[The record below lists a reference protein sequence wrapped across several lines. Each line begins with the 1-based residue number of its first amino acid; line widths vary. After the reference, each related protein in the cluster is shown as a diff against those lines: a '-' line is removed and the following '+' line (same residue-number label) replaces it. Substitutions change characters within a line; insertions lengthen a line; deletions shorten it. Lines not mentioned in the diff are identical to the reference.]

1 MEETAAKK
9 LINDVMEKIGG
20 NLVKPGPYEEFIAKT
35 RYAKWLESE
44 NRREDWPE
52 TVQRYILFMLTDV
65 LPKIEDPEKREEA
78 ANVIV
83 NECMPAILNFEV
95 MPSMRALM
103 TAGEALRRDHTASYN
118 PVAGYTRVI
127 TKEFGTI
134 EIQELSGKSATVLNV
149 KGEWADATFRSYGVQ
164 PTKSVVLTISRSG
177 VEKCRVIHCTDNHRW
192 VLADGTVM
200 STDQLRPGMEI
211 PYVPEEGIVAAY
223 HWKVENII
231 DNEFPTEV
239 FCAEVPNTNT
249 FVLEGGIVTGNCSYI
264 AVNSKRAFSEALKIF
279 LAGTGLGFS
288 VERQEI
294 SQLPLVPEVLR
305 DTEDVIVVADSKEG
319 WAKSFAKL
327 ISCLYQGDVPKID
340 YSKVR
345 PAGARLKTFGGR
357 ASGPGPLKEMFEF
370 VIRTFRKA
378 AGRKLNSLEC
388 HDIMCMIANIVVV
401 AGIRRAASIS
411 LSNLSD
417 QRMRD
422 AKSGQWWVDHPYRAL
437 ANNSVMYTEKPSP
450 EVFLEEWLALIKS
463 KSGERGIVNR
473 IALQNQAARYG
484 KRKKDEALGPN
495 PCTFGDTLLLTN
507 CGLRP
512 VKLLAEYQENPIILA
527 SDGKWSPSRV
537 IPTGVKPG
545 KKVTLSNGLS
555 FKLTDDHKV
564 MVMRKKYKSQNQ
576 YPIPT
581 PTEVKDLVIGDKM
594 RPFVAGVEWSGEEVF
609 KESRWAILAGYLQG
623 DGSQCDNRIATI
635 NNEPEVREFINEL
648 FPEMKWNKDGSARFP
663 KGVREELER
672 AGLSFVP
679 LPERDL
685 PEHIF
690 NWSSTTTKLFLKGLF
705 SANGC
710 LHKKVK
716 RISLKTTSKAL
727 AEKVQLLL
735 LALGYNAYITV
746 NKPKAIKWRNGTYTS
761 KQSYDVNIQG
771 PRQVTKF
778 QEEIGFL
785 HKHKMEPVE
794 GDMTYKTPKP
804 ATIVSIEQLD
814 PEPVYDFVEPA
825 TNFAWVN
832 GLTISNCSE
841 IILRDR
847 EMCNLSEVIVRSD
860 DDAESLKEKVRIA
873 TILGT
878 LQATLTK
885 FTFLSEKWKQNCEE
899 EALIGVSM
907 TGIMDNELTNGRKG
921 KELLIETLSRLREYT
936 GEVNVEWAKMLGIN
950 RSGANTAVKPSG
962 CRTKES
968 LITTSEGIFS
978 LEDFEY
984 SDDWKATDLPGMK
997 DYGHITKT
1005 FNNGVSPV
1013 LELQLSYGMKL
1024 RSTSNHKWYVNG
1036 KGWTRTDEICS
1047 NDRIVFN
1054 KNVYDK
1060 KTEAEIPQQYE
1071 GLDYPET
1078 MSPKLAWLIGL
1089 LYNDASMY
1097 DNGIL
1102 KIRDRSSHVLIK
1114 AKECIEELF
1123 HEEVSF
1129 SNDGEISC
1137 LKIGSSNIIDFLK
1150 NNGLLEKQCVPLLV
1164 RKSSK
1169 ESVIAF
1175 IAGVLDINIG
1185 LTFVCNF
1192 YTSFLLEERALR
1204 VQETAMACG
1213 QILDVRCRNS
1223 GNGKVFYSLER
1234 VHKLSTDKDIFGQY
1248 NHHYEKPH
1256 KFGKEFADR
1265 DIGVVESIK
1274 YIGEHETFDVETEDH
1289 WFYAGAFVSH
1299 NTVSELCNTS
1309 SGIHARHAPYYL
1321 RTVRVDKKDPVYAML
1336 KDQGQYMEDEYLS
1349 PNSTAVA
1356 YFPKKSPDGAIV
1368 RNDMTAIEQLEF
1380 MMLYQEYWC
1389 EHKVSITVTV
1399 RDDEWLD
1406 VGAWCYRNFDKLAGV
1421 SFLPHSDHIYQ
1432 QAPFQEVSKEDWE
1445 KWIKEHPPVNI
1456 DWSKL
1461 PEYEKEDTTTSSQ
1474 ELACT
1479 AGGCELR

>member
-9 LINDVMEKIGG
+9 LIRDVMEKIGG
-20 NLVKPGPYEEFIAKT
+20 DFVKPGPYEEFIAKT

-103 TAGEALRRDHTASYN
+103 TAGEALRRDHTAAYN
-118 PVAGYTRVI
+118 PVSGYTRVI
-127 TKEFGTI
+127 TKEFGNI
-134 EIQELSGKSATVLNV
+134 EIKELAGKSATVLNV
-149 KGEWADATFRSYGVQ
+149 KGEWTDATFRSYGVQ
-164 PTKSVVLTISRSG
+164 PTKSVVLNLCNTSHT
-177 VEKCRVIHCTDNHRW
+177 VHCTDNHRW
-192 VLADGTVM
+192 VLADGTVT

-223 HWKVENII
+223 HWKVENIV
-231 DNEFPTEV
+231 DDTEPVEV

-294 SQLPLVPEVLR
+294 SQLPMVPEVLR

-340 YSKVR
+340 YSKIR

-437 ANNSVMYTEKPSP
+437 ANNSVVYTEKPSP

-463 KSGERGIVNR
+463 KSGERGIINR
-473 IALQNQAARYG
+473 IALQNQAAKYG
-484 KRKKDEALGPN
+484 KRKKDEAWGQN
-495 PCTFGDTLLLTN
+495 PCQSGDTLLLTN

-512 VKLLAEYQENPIILA
+512 LKVLAEYQETPIILA

-537 IPTGVKPG
+537 IPTGIKPI

-555 FKLTDDHKV
+555 FKATDDHKV
-564 MVMRKKYKSQNQ
+564 MLMRKGNQ
-576 YPIPT
+576 STYNVAT
-581 PTEVKDLVIGDKM
+581 PTQVKDLVIGDKM

-609 KESRWAILAGYLQG
+609 KEFRWAILAGYLQG
-623 DGSQCDNRIATI
+623 DGYHCGNSVATK
-635 NNEPEVREFINEL
+635 NNEPEVQEFINEL
-648 FPEMKWNKDGSARFP
+648 FPEMKWDNEGVSKFP
-663 KGVREELER
+663 KGVREELES
-672 AGLSFVP
+672 AGLSFAL

-690 NWSSTTTKLFLKGLF
+690 NWSSITTKLFLKGLF
-705 SANGC
+705 SANGR

-716 RISLKTTSKAL
+716 RISLKTTCKVL

-735 LALGYNAYITV
+735 LALGYNAYITT
-746 NKPKAIKWRNGTYTS
+746 NKPKAIEWRNGTYTS
-761 KQSYDVNIQG
+761 KTSYDVNIQG

-794 GDMTYKTPKP
+794 GDMSYKNPK
-804 ATIVSIEQLD
+804 TVSIISIEQLD

-847 EMCNLSEVIVRSD
+847 EMCNLSEVIIRSD
-860 DDAESLKEKVRIA
+860 DNAESLKKKVRIA

-899 EALIGVSM
+899 EALLGVSM
-907 TGIMDNELTNGRKG
+907 TGIMDNKLTNGRKG
-921 KELLIETLSRLREYT
+921 KELLAETLTKLREHT
-936 GEVNVEWAKMLGIN
+936 VEVNAEWAEMLGIN
-950 RSGANTAVKPSG
+950 RAGATSAVKPAG
-962 CRTKES
+962 
-968 LITTSEGIFS
+968 TT
-978 LEDFEY
+978 
-984 SDDWKATDLPGMK
+984 
-997 DYGHITKT
+997 
-1005 FNNGVSPV
+1005 
-1013 LELQLSYGMKL
+1013 
-1024 RSTSNHKWYVNG
+1024 
-1036 KGWTRTDEICS
+1036 
-1047 NDRIVFN
+1047 
-1054 KNVYDK
+1054 
-1060 KTEAEIPQQYE
+1060 
-1071 GLDYPET
+1071 
-1078 MSPKLAWLIGL
+1078 
-1089 LYNDASMY
+1089 
-1097 DNGIL
+1097 
-1102 KIRDRSSHVLIK
+1102 
-1114 AKECIEELF
+1114 
-1123 HEEVSF
+1123 
-1129 SNDGEISC
+1129 
-1137 LKIGSSNIIDFLK
+1137 
-1150 NNGLLEKQCVPLLV
+1150 
-1164 RKSSK
+1164 
-1169 ESVIAF
+1169 
-1175 IAGVLDINIG
+1175 
-1185 LTFVCNF
+1185 
-1192 YTSFLLEERALR
+1192 
-1204 VQETAMACG
+1204 
-1213 QILDVRCRNS
+1213 
-1223 GNGKVFYSLER
+1223 
-1234 VHKLSTDKDIFGQY
+1234 
-1248 NHHYEKPH
+1248 
-1256 KFGKEFADR
+1256 
-1265 DIGVVESIK
+1265 
-1274 YIGEHETFDVETEDH
+1274 
-1289 WFYAGAFVSH
+1289 
-1299 NTVSELCNTS
+1299 SELCNTS

-1349 PNSTAVA
+1349 PQSTAVA
-1356 YFPKKSPDGAIV
+1356 YFPKKSPEGAIV

-1421 SFLPHSDHIYQ
+1421 SFLPHSDHVYQ
-1432 QAPFQEVSKEDWE
+1432 QAPFQEVTKEEWD
-1445 KWIKEHPPVNI
+1445 KWVSEHPPVNI

-1479 AGGCELR
+1479 AGGCEIR